1 MTDRSVYDYAFLGEV
16 SYWFETTDELFVA
29 VRYAHAGGDRDYL
42 FASSFE
48 QILDLANILP
58 PTTDIVVFRQK
69 QLPYRGT
76 ADEQLLGTVLAEI
89 PDGTEWLLL
98 TLRREGEQDYTSK
111 SGSTHEALRAAF
123 GEFSGKHV
131 MVGVAPTFSAADGED
146 AQSAL
151 VPFPDGSVR
160 RAEAY

>member
-1 MTDRSVYDYAFLGEV
+1 MDDRSVYDYAFLGEV
-16 SYWFETTDELFVA
+16 SYWFETSDELFVA

-42 FASSFE
+42 FADSFA

-76 ADEQLLGTVLAEI
+76 ADESLLSAALAGI
-89 PDGTEWLLL
+89 PDGADWLLL
-98 TLRREGEQDYTSK
+98 TRRREGEQDFTSK
-111 SGSTHEALRAAF
+111 SGSTHEGLRGAF
-123 GEFSGKHV
+123 GEFRGKYVAVGAAPVFSG
-131 MVGVAPTFSAADGED
+131 ADGED
-146 AQSAL
+146 VQSAL
-151 VPFPDGSVR
+151 VPFPDGSVQ

>member
-16 SYWFETTDELFVA
+16 SYWFETSDELFVA

-69 QLPYRGT
+69 QLPHRGT
-76 ADEQLLGTVLAEI
+76 ADDQLLNTALAAI
-89 PDGTEWLLL
+89 PDGTDWLLL
-98 TLRREGEQDYTSK
+98 TRRREGEKDYTSV
-111 SGSTHEALRAAF
+111 SGATHEALRVAF
-123 GEFSGKHV
+123 AELRGKYV
-131 MVGVAPTFSAADGED
+131 AVGVAPVFSGADGED
-146 AQSAL
+146 VQSAL

>member
-16 SYWFETTDELFVA
+16 SYWFESSDELFVA
-29 VRYAHAGGDRDYL
+29 VRYAHSGGARDYL
-42 FASSFE
+42 FARSFE

-76 ADEQLLGTVLAEI
+76 ADGKLLSTVLAAI
-89 PDGTEWLLL
+89 PDGTNWLVLSR
-98 TLRREGEQDYTSK
+98 RRENEQDYTPK
-111 SGSTHEALRAAF
+111 SGSTHAALRAELEECRGKYVAV
-123 GEFSGKHV
+123 GVEPVFSGD
-131 MVGVAPTFSAADGED
+131 DGED
-146 AQSAL
+146 VQSAL
-151 VPFPDGSVR
+151 VPFPDGSVQ